1 MKRFLTVIFI
11 LSITM
16 IGWSQATQPCIVKQ
30 YNQQRPKTRLAGVE
44 VIASNAGSAVSATDG
59 TFTLTFRTLR
69 PGDKVNLI
77 SAKKAGYELMNKA
90 AVEQWN
96 ISRDN
101 TPFSLVLVKSEY
113 FSQLKEKLTQ
123 ASTESYKAK
132 YEQAVRELEQQKKTG
147 KLKDEEYNKKY
158 DADIRVHIAYYIQN
172 RLGRVY

>member
-1 MKRFLTVIFI
+1 
-11 LSITM
+11 
-16 IGWSQATQPCIVKQ
+16 
-30 YNQQRPKTRLAGVE
+30 
-44 VIASNAGSAVSATDG
+44 
-59 TFTLTFRTLR
+59 
-69 PGDKVNLI
+69 
-77 SAKKAGYELMNKA
+77 MNKA

-158 DADIRVHIAYYIQN
+158 D
-172 RLGRVY
+172 